1 MGQVEN
7 RTSSKCEGEC
17 VGVEARKKKVRKT
30 SEGRVINR
38 GVVTL
43 ADKVKA
49 NSAAL
54 DQQQSG

>member
-1 MGQVEN
+1 MGEVEN
-7 RTSSKCEGEC
+7 QPSDKCEGEC

-30 SEGRVINR
+30 SEGYR
-38 GVVTL
+38 GMVTL

-54 DQQQSG
+54 DRQQSG